1 MQVYVYTLWNRVN
14 VFLTRST
21 GAQVTYDRRYEINK
35 TLIDSVPVT
44 NRYRVTFDPSLH
56 FNV

>member
-1 MQVYVYTLWNRVN
+1 MHVLWNRVN